1 MGRSVKGPE
10 ERPRK
15 PMKKGQVIMRAQRIE
30 IMSGSGVLTSNI
42 AKVDLFQCRLGPGC
56 GKATDEQWISWR
68 WKSMVMKRLGPGK

>member
-1 MGRSVKGPE
+1 
-10 ERPRK
+10 
-15 PMKKGQVIMRAQRIE
+15 MKKGQVIMRAQRIE